1 MNDPKFVKTELKL
14 TASEELE
21 EELKAELEEELEEKS
36 ILLQILRR
44 KQICQNAH
52 LVYIPDI

>member
-1 MNDPKFVKTELKL
+1 MNDPKFVKTELKV

-36 ILLQILRR
+36 IASIIQ
-44 KQICQNAH
+44 KEQEEDSNET
-52 LVYIPDI
+52 